1 MTRTI
6 LALIAV
12 CGLAT
17 AMTPADDSYKKVYY
31 KDTKIETNEATIE
44 IVDAVATEKETKF
57 KIKVINKTD
66 DYLVYKPEESAFILD
81 GKEMKPKE
89 KMLFIQPNGSASRV
103 INITGT
109 YTSIRKYAYY
119 VAGLY
124 KASAKGEVVS
134 APDFKL
140 PPSQNE
146 FAAGSFN
153 CSLVKLKKE
162 SDETTVKFKCR
173 YNGNK
178 IGIFNPKKAAVTMP
192 TGSEYANARLK
203 SEALILMKGAEDDF
217 VLEWSRMPGGKAE
230 DMQKVEM
237 LIKWKDAFSETTLQP
252 LGSHKADLEFDEA
265 LTKEK
270 NK

>member
-1 MTRTI
+1 MKRTI

-12 CGLAT
+12 CTLAV
-17 AMTPADDSYKKVYY
+17 AMTPADDTYKKVYY
-31 KDTKIETNEATIE
+31 KDTKVETNEATIE

-57 KIKVINKTD
+57 KIRVINKTD

-81 GKEMKPKE
+81 GKEMKPTE
-89 KMLFIQPNGSASRV
+89 KTLFIQPRGSASRV
-103 INITGT
+103 INITGK
-109 YTSIRKYAYY
+109 YTSIRKYAFYI
-119 VAGLY
+119 AGLY
-124 KASAKGEVVS
+124 KASAQGETVS
-134 APDFKL
+134 VPDFKL

-146 FAAGSFN
+146 FTAGSFT

-162 SDETTVKFKCR
+162 SDETAVKFKCL

-178 IGIFNPKKAAVTMP
+178 IGIFNPKKVAVKTP

-203 SEALILMKGAEDDF
+203 AESLILMKGTEDDF
-217 VLEWSRMPGGKAE
+217 TLEWGRMPGGKAE

-237 LIKWKDAFSETTLQP
+237 WIKWKDAFSETTLQA
-252 LGSHKADLEFDEA
+252 LGSHKADLDFDEA